1 MAVDIL
7 STTGLGSL
15 FILSFSHLPRFGD
28 RFGKA
33 LFEEPLYP
41 NHMTSN
47 AMDNPIRSPCSLLG
61 WDHGSKLF
69 VPLNISNC

>member
-1 MAVDIL
+1 MFCRQRVW
-7 STTGLGSL
+7 GLFS
-15 FILSFSHLPRFGD
+15 IPSFSHLPHFGD

-47 AMDNPIRSPCSLLG
+47 AMDNPIRPLCSLLG
-61 WDHGSKLF
+61 WDHGSKLS

>member
-1 MAVDIL
+1 MAVDVL

-15 FILSFSHLPRFGD
+15 FIPSFSHLPRFGD
-28 RFGKA
+28 IFGKA

-47 AMDNPIRSPCSLLG
+47 AMDNPIRPLCSLLG
-61 WDHGSKLF
+61 WDHGSKLS
-69 VPLNISNC
+69 VLLNISNC